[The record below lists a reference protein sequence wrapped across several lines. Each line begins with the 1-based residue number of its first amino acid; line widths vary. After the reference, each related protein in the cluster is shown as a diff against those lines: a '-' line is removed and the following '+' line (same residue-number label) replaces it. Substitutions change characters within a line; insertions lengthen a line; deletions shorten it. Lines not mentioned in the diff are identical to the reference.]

1 MVQASGS
8 FDIPHK
14 GEANQLGWRRVWTT
28 TDDSDQKVTQ
38 GMDLLARIVTLRLID
53 ELREKLGATYGGGA
67 SSSMSNLY
75 PGRGTF
81 SISTSGDPKDLAAI
95 EATVD
100 GIIAELTAAPAEADL
115 FERARKP
122 VLESYADWR
131 KRNETWIG
139 VVAEAQTNPARLD
152 RFRRSEELFKT
163 ITPDDL
169 FGNWRKNGFRET
181 CAIHVPRSASGHNR
195 GKCGTPWR
203 STIISPWF
211 CIRKQCQG

>member
-1 MVQASGS
+1 V
-8 FDIPHK
+8 
-14 GEANQLGWRRVWTT
+14 
-28 TDDSDQKVTQ
+28 
-38 GMDLLARIVTLRLID
+38 RIVTLRLID

-81 SISTSGDPKDLAAI
+81 SVSTSGDPKDLTAI

-100 GIIAELTAAPAEADL
+100 GIIAELTSAPAEADL

-122 VLESYADWR
+122 VLESYTDWR

-139 VVAEAQTNPARLD
+139 LAAEAQTNPARLD

-163 ITPDDL
+163 VTPEFVWEL
-169 FGNWRKNGFRET
+169 AKKWIAKPAPFTFRALPAEMI
-181 CAIHVPRSASGHNR
+181 AA
-195 GKCGTPWR
+195 KAATPVAA
-203 STIISPWF
+203 
-211 CIRKQCQG
+211 Q